1 MIGTNPKAAVND
13 DDAIAENLRLIHL
26 QRAVD
31 SQELENQRTE
41 SLWDPQCG
49 CQEKPMVLTEDD
61 IKFIKSRDFGMP
73 SPFCPVHGEAVKAVL
88 ERMGLTI
95 VTGEAIWHGADDGA

>member
-26 QRAVD
+26 QRAID
-31 SQELENQRTE
+31 CQELESQRTE
-41 SLWDPQCG
+41 SLWDPQCH
-49 CQEKPMVLTEDD
+49 CQEK
-61 IKFIKSRDFGMP
+61 P

-95 VTGEAIWHGADDGA
+95 VTGQVIWHGADDGA